1 MALSNCKVLNFDHVL
16 PSYNLNEAL
25 INFVKQFLQAS
36 IFSCQDDQ
44 ERLEKIISVSRV
56 FFRACHRLGKH
67 IQRLETLECQS
78 RDLFNLKM
86 CLGNQEKIV
95 IGRQYL
101 DLL

>member
-1 MALSNCKVLNFDHVL
+1 MAPSNCKVLNFDHVL

-44 ERLEKIISVSRV
+44 ERLKKIISVSRV
-56 FFRACHRLGKH
+56 FFRARHRLGKQ